1 MHQIHVLFTK
11 GQQLFVQREYS
22 QAYTAFEECTQ
33 IMPSLSEAWEN
44 MAVCLVNQGVSIEAI
59 TQTLLNQA
67 PTSLHQSIVLK
78 IESLTPVQPDLEPHH
93 RFLQQ
98 FKLSAAV
105 DAFTDAFNNGTISED
120 DSIIFLRGLFIAHEH
135 LAKRQG
141 QMHLPSLLNKWK
153 DTTSIQYCL
162 DSTSKRVQSLIER
175 QQSKQPTLLSNDIEL
190 LETLGLV
197 HYTYTNYE
205 NAAFCFQTLCTLT
218 SDIVKKQ
225 EYRSHLST
233 CYSLNA
239 QYKKALD
246 IDADNITAWERHD
259 PTNPKA
265 FRAQALRLIR
275 SAKRINKECLPYWP
289 TRFIHHSDSEIVI
302 AHLQNAIVCGHDPM
316 VFDKDFVYAGNR
328 GTFRLAEPNLK
339 QARTIENG
347 IVVFAT
353 NPNNHYHLLI
363 EFCAKILAANMHI
376 PQDIPIFI
384 PTATLN
390 RVQEMVLRL
399 GIKRSVR
406 VFSVDDNLTFGS
418 LYVVDVSHNGHFS
431 TSPSNLWDAYLAQ
444 GTSIQRLATHFVQSD
459 EMSTDNAN
467 LLIYAKRSGGARSFD
482 DPENQIEHILKQWTD
497 EHGLELVIF
506 EGKKALTEQMRL
518 FQQCSILFGIHG
530 AAFTNLLF
538 TPADCTMVEIPIHG
552 NCNTLFQELSTLM
565 NRRHIVCTI
574 GCEYQGT
581 LEVTPAVLESVQEGL
596 NQTVHE

>member
-11 GQQLFVQREYS
+11 GQQLFIQREFS
-22 QAYTAFEECTQ
+22 QAYTAFEQCTQ

-44 MAVCLVNQGVSIEAI
+44 MAVCLVNQGVSIESI
-59 TQTLLNQA
+59 RQVLLTKA
-67 PTSLHQSIVLK
+67 PDSLHKSIVLK
-78 IESLTPVQPDLEPHH
+78 IESLTPIQSASAPHQ

-98 FKLSAAV
+98 FNLSAAV
-105 DAFTDAFNNGTISED
+105 DAFTDAFNNQTISED
-120 DSIIFLRGLFIAHEH
+120 DSIIFLRELFIAHEH
-135 LAKRQG
+135 LAKKQG
-141 QMHLPSLLNKWK
+141 QMNLPLLLNEWK
-153 DTTSIQYCL
+153 DTPSIQYCL
-162 DSTSKRVQSLIER
+162 DSTSKRVQALIER
-175 QQSKQPTLLSNDIEL
+175 QQSTQPTILSNDIEL

-239 QYKKALD
+239 QYKEALD

-289 TRFIHHSDSEIVI
+289 TRFIHHSNSEIVI
-302 AHLQNAIVCGHDPM
+302 AHLQNASVCGHDPM

-328 GTFRLAEPNLK
+328 GTFRLAQPNLK

-363 EFCAKILAANMHI
+363 EFCAKILAATMHI

-384 PTATLN
+384 PTSTLD
-390 RVQEMVLRL
+390 RVQKMVLRL
-399 GIKRSVR
+399 GIKQPVR
-406 VFSVDDNLTFGS
+406 AFSVDDTLTFES
-418 LYVVDVSHNGHFS
+418 LYVVDVSQQGHFS

-444 GTSIQRLATHFVQSD
+444 GASIQRLATHFVQSD
-459 EMSTDNAN
+459 ERNTDKVN
-467 LLIYAKRSGGARSFD
+467 LLIYAKRIGGARSFKD
-482 DPENQIEHILKQWTD
+482 SENTIEQMLERWSC
-497 EHGLELVIF
+497 EHNLTLVVF
-506 EGKKALTEQMRL
+506 EGTIPLTEQMQL
-518 FQQCSILFGIHG
+518 FQRCRILFGIHG

-538 TPADCTMVEIPIHG
+538 TPTDCTMVEIPIHG
-552 NCNTLFQELSTLM
+552 NCNTLFQELSTLI
-565 NRRHIVCTI
+565 NRRHIVCTVS
-574 GCEYQGT
+574 CEYQGS
-581 LEVTPAVLESVQEGL
+581 LEVTPSVLESVQHSL
-596 NQTVHE
+596 NETLPH